1 MHPTR
6 RQFVGGSTALAIGS
20 AGGCTDAIGGGDGS
34 DDGDAI
40 YTAFFTLEAFA
51 DAIAGDVLAVENPI
65 PVGELGHHY
74 EVSTQAQLAIARSR
88 AFVYVDLP
96 GFQRWAVD
104 AASNLRD
111 EHPEVTLVDAV
122 ADVDLLAASG
132 HGEGSHDHDE
142 GSHDHGDGDHE
153 HGDGGHEH
161 DHDRENASGGHESGR
176 DDDGEN
182 GGGHVHGDFDPH
194 FWLDPVRAA
203 ESVETTRDGLIEADE
218 SNADVYESNAAD
230 YVDRLDELHES
241 FESELSDRELD
252 TAVVASHDS
261 FGYLADRYGFEIHS
275 PVGVS
280 PNAEP
285 RSSEIRDTIDVVDEH
300 GIDVVLHDVFESPNL
315 AETVVADSGASETRA
330 VTPVAGT
337 RTGWHEADWGY
348 VEQMKEL
355 NLPALK
361 AALKAE

>member
-20 AGGCTDAIGGGDGS
+20 AGGCTDATGGGDGGS
-34 DDGDAI
+34 DGEAI
-40 YTAFFTLEAFA
+40 YTAFFTLETFA
-51 DAIAGDVLAVENPI
+51 DAVAGDALAVENPI

-74 EVSTQAQLAIARSR
+74 EVSTQAQLDVARSR

-111 EHPEVTLVDAV
+111 ERPEVTLVDAV
-122 ADVDLLAASG
+122 TDDDLLAASG
-132 HGEGSHDHDE
+132 HGEGSHDH
-142 GSHDHGDGDHE
+142 
-153 HGDGGHEH
+153 GDGGH
-161 DHDRENASGGHESGR
+161 
-176 DDDGEN
+176 DGEN
-182 GGGHVHGDFDPH
+182 GGGHDHGDVDPH

-203 ESVETTRDGLIEADE
+203 ESVETVRDGLIEADE

-285 RSSEIRDTIDVVDEH
+285 STSEIRDTIDVVDAH

-315 AETVVADSGASETRA
+315 AETVVADSGASEARA

-337 RTGWHEADWGY
+337 RTEWHEADWGY

-355 NLPALK
+355 NRPALK